1 MDGAF
6 CHYSLIALV
15 SIGMFCNNIIQN
27 YLSNKLWART
37 FQTSLCQ
44 SLVLSLL
51 IVHKFCDE
59 CHRHLSFS
67 WLISILW
74 EFDHL
79 SFSFLVKLIHIYPC
93 SRYTHLATL
102 QRFLPS
108 ASTFSG
114 VIVFCCFCWVICFS
128 SLKSLSF
135 ESRDEILFRGEGCD
149 SSCICNAR
157 NIFC

>member
-59 CHRHLSFS
+59 CHRHLSS
-67 WLISILW
+67 LCIISY
-74 EFDHL
+74 
-79 SFSFLVKLIHIYPC
+79 LVKLIYVPSLHVFVILISSY
-93 SRYTHLATL
+93 SRH
-102 QRFLPS
+102 QPQ
-108 ASTFSG
+108 
-114 VIVFCCFCWVICFS
+114 S
-128 SLKSLSF
+128 SLKSLSS

-149 SSCICNAR
+149 SSCVCKLGI
-157 NIFC
+157 